1 MHLAPLIKDLA
12 IILAVAGLMS
22 FLFRKI
28 KQPVVLGYLL
38 AGMVVGPHT
47 PPFQL
52 VTDLPSIQT
61 LAELGVIFLMFTLG
75 LEFSFRKLA
84 QVGFSAFITA
94 TSEVIFF
101 MFSGYA
107 LGRMIG
113 WTQLESIFLGAM
125 LSISSTTIIIKALDE
140 MNLKKHRFAQL
151 IFGALIVEDLY
162 AILMLVGLTTLAQE
176 QTFDI
181 VNLSFSALKLLFVV
195 GSWFIIGFFVVP
207 RFMKQANKVSNPE
220 MTTILSLG
228 FCLALVV
235 IASYFGYSSA
245 LGAFIMGSILAE
257 TSLIHEI
264 EERMEP
270 IKDLFG
276 AIFFVSIGMLINP
289 TILFEHMGLILV
301 ISLFT
306 IIGKIISTSF
316 GAVVS
321 GQTPTHS
328 IQVGMGLAQIGEF
341 SFIIANL
348 GLALKVIN
356 EEIYPIIVAVSL
368 VTTFTTPF
376 FIRYSIPV
384 GQFVENNLPLKLRD
398 LLNRYGFWI
407 EHNKTQLRKYEYRGQ
422 IILRWLISGI
432 MMTLIF
438 LLCRHFIGNQM
449 KDYGMIVFFI
459 PLLISLPFIWA
470 MLFGHR
476 KILEKLEIQG
486 GSRIPI
492 LISPMLTFTWLMILS
507 ALFFPVKYVLPICAV
522 FLTVFIGL
530 TYRKLESSYQW
541 FEQNFMDSFDQKG
554 TKEHEIFNHLAP
566 WNIHLVNLKVH
577 SNSQHVQKQ
586 LIEAQIRTRLGI
598 NIVAIKRGLLNIVAP
613 GPHQMILPG
622 DELIVLGTDEQID
635 QVRSELER
643 PNQDLDQVK
652 TIGDYELR
660 YLSLQ
665 EVPSLAGKTIR
676 QSEIREKFHS
686 LIVGI
691 ERKGKRIIN
700 PDTDS
705 ILEDE
710 DKIWIVGGRK
720 DIEKLLKEV
729 PGV

>member
-12 IILAVAGLMS
+12 IILAVAGIMS
-22 FLFRKI
+22 FFFRRI
-28 KQPVVLGYLL
+28 KQPVVLGYLV

-101 MFSGYA
+101 LCAGYG
-107 LGRMIG
+107 LGRAIG
-113 WTQLESIFLGAM
+113 WTQMESIFLGAM

-162 AILMLVGLTTLAQE
+162 AILMLVGLSTMAQSQTL
-176 QTFDI
+176 DI

-195 GSWFIIGFFVVP
+195 GSWFLIGFFVVP
-207 RFMKQANKVSNPE
+207 RFINQATKVSNPE
-220 MTTILSLG
+220 LTTIISLG

-235 IASYFGYSSA
+235 VANYFGYSSA

-264 EERMEP
+264 EARMEP
-270 IKDLFG
+270 LKDLFG
-276 AIFFVSIGMLINP
+276 AIFFVSIGMLIDP
-289 TILFEHMGLILV
+289 TILFDHMGLIIL
-301 ISLFT
+301 ISVFT

-316 GAVVS
+316 GAMAS

-341 SFIIANL
+341 SFIIASL
-348 GLALKVIN
+348 GMALKVIN
-356 EEIYPIIVAVSL
+356 EDIYPIIVAVSL

-376 FIRYSIPV
+376 FIKYSIPV
-384 GQFVENNLPLKLRD
+384 GHFVETNLPMKMRE
-398 LLNRYGFWI
+398 LLNRYSLWI
-407 EHNKTQLRKYEYRGQ
+407 EHNKTQLRRYEYHGQ
-422 IILRWLISGI
+422 IILRWLTSGVI
-432 MMTLIF
+432 MTLIF
-438 LLCRHFIGNQM
+438 LLSRHFLSNQIRN
-449 KDYGMIVFFI
+449 YGVLVFFV
-459 PLLISLPFIWA
+459 PLVISLPFIWA

-476 KILEKLEIQG
+476 RILANNHVEEKHRL
-486 GSRIPI
+486 PVM
-492 LISPMLTFTWLMILS
+492 ISPMLTFAWIVALS
-507 ALFFPVKYVLPICAV
+507 ALFFPVRYVLPISAV

-530 TYRKLESSYQW
+530 TYKRLESSYQW
-541 FEQNFMDSFDQKG
+541 FEENFMDSFTQKG
-554 TKEHEIFNHLAP
+554 QVESEIFNHLAP

-577 SNSQHVQKQ
+577 SNSRHVQKQ
-586 LIEAQIRTRLGI
+586 LIEAQLRTRLGI

-613 GPHQMILPG
+613 GPHQTILPG

-635 QVRSELER
+635 HVRAELET
-643 PNQDLDQVK
+643 PAFEIEQTK

-660 YLSLQ
+660 YLSMG
-665 EVPSLAGKTIR
+665 EVPYLAGKTIR
-676 QSEIREKFHS
+676 QSGLRENFHA

-691 ERKGKRIIN
+691 ERAGKRIIN

-705 ILEDE
+705 TLEAE
-710 DKIWIVGGRK
+710 DKLWLVGGRK
-720 DIEKLLKEV
+720 DIEKLLKSES
-729 PGV
+729 